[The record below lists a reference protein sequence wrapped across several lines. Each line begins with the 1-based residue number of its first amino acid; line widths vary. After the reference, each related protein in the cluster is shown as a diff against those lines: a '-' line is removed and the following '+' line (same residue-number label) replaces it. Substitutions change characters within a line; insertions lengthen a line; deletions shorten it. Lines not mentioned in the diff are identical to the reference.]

1 MGGRAWHPR
10 VHLWLARARVELE
23 RRSQSGAVTNQRMMR
38 SAVLASAALKRNAAP
53 FANAGLLDFRF
64 RPLVPISQRAPFL
77 RLPKLRPPK
86 LRLWCSP
93 CGIRLWCSPCRL
105 RLWRFATPATAPHT
119 SDDRSGLADTGAD
132 LLRRDMD
139 VVSGKPV
146 LLTRGRA
153 NGCSREPSGC
163 PKV

>member
-64 RPLVPISQRAPFL
+64 RPLVVPISQRAPLYGGALVMEFDWSARVCWSERQARSL
-77 RLPKLRPPK
+77 QKTIKACGAFFENKRL
-86 LRLWCSP
+86 
-93 CGIRLWCSPCRL
+93 
-105 RLWRFATPATAPHT
+105 
-119 SDDRSGLADTGAD
+119 
-132 LLRRDMD
+132 
-139 VVSGKPV
+139 
-146 LLTRGRA
+146 
-153 NGCSREPSGC
+153 
-163 PKV
+163 